1 MEPFH
6 IFIICNFLLL
16 QSSLSFFSLSLFT
29 ANLNKLEVSFN
40 LLIRCCCDSGYPWM
54 MKIDWLLWCS
64 CENPNSPISTGDV
77 TTLKP
82 GAEATECIREAHCNS
97 THTLQ
102 LVNMAQYDPLV
113 FLNSI
118 KFNSA
123 RSYVSNSDSSHF
135 SHLIVPAPFTEDF
148 GSSIYEN
155 NGPSSVQNFEL
166 QWGLGVNVNLHLHM
180 HVLRGPLMI
189 FHSYCSI
196 PTGTQKIKT
205 SVNAGSILFFCH
217 RTQILFRSFPL
228 LFLIQ
233 MKLHRTM

>member
-6 IFIICNFLLL
+6 IYIICNFLLSQSCL
-16 QSSLSFFSLSLFT
+16 QSLSFFFST
-29 ANLNKLEVSFN
+29 TNLNKLEVSFN
-40 LLIRCCCDSGYPWM
+40 LLIRCCCDSGYPWT

-118 KFNSA
+118 KFNSS

-135 SHLIVPAPFTEDF
+135 NHLIVPAPFIEDF
-148 GSSIYEN
+148 SSSIYEN
-155 NGPSSVQNFEL
+155 NGPSSVRIFEMAMGPGGECKPPPSHARVAVELWWFSTAIAAFL
-166 QWGLGVNVNLHLHM
+166 QE
-180 HVLRGPLMI
+180 LR
-189 FHSYCSI
+189 
-196 PTGTQKIKT
+196 K
-205 SVNAGSILFFCH
+205 
-217 RTQILFRSFPL
+217 
-228 LFLIQ
+228 
-233 MKLHRTM
+233 